1 MSEPKHGPFD
11 TDELIARLNIH
22 FYPSPTGNSG
32 DDYRLA
38 IIAKLRAGDRL
49 CEVAKRAVDEW
60 WRITNEAVLAITTI
74 KMRDYD
80 CFISD
85 QYKAIAEY
93 EGEE

>member
-1 MSEPKHGPFD
+1 MSEKYS
-11 TDELIARLNIH
+11 TDGLIARLNIH

-74 KMRDYD
+74 KMANYD
-80 CFISD
+80 PFISD
-85 QYKAIAEY
+85 QVKAIAY
-93 EGEE
+93 YKEGK